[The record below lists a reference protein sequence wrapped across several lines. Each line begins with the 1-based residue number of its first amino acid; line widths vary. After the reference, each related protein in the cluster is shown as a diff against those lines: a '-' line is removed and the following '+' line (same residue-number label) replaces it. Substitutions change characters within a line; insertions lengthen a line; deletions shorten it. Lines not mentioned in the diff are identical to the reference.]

1 MAFETLLI
9 GLVIALVYTETTGIS
24 PGGLIVPGYMALF
37 LDQPLRILATFVVA
51 ILSLVL
57 FRALSGRY
65 ILFGRRRFVLLI
77 LLGTVLAQGWTLAMP
92 GLLGGPT
99 ELRVIGWVI
108 PGLLANSLE
117 RQKFAVT
124 TASLATVSVLTYFLV
139 RLVSW
144 L

>member
-9 GLVIALVYTETTGIS
+9 GLIIALAYTEATGIS

-37 LDQPLRILATFVVA
+37 LDQPLRILATFVAA
-51 ILSLVL
+51 ILSLLL
-57 FRALSGRY
+57 FRALSSRF

-77 LLGTVLAQGWTLAMP
+77 LLGTVLAQVWTLLMP
-92 GLLGGPT
+92 GLPGGPT

-124 TASLATVSVLTYFLV
+124 TASLVTVTVLTYFLV